1 MAPEV
6 LRNAIRE
13 SNFLV
18 FQSAD
23 VYSFGVILYEIL
35 TRKEPFEDDLQY
47 SSIDGS
53 FQFVIVSFTF
63 YGPSITYII
72 ILVVRS
78 F

>member
-13 SNFLV
+13 PNFLV

-47 SSIDGS
+47 LSIDGS
-53 FQFVIVSFTF
+53 SQLIVRFDF
-63 YGPSITYII
+63 YDLAIT
-72 ILVVRS
+72 
-78 F
+78 

>member
-13 SNFLV
+13 PNFLV

-53 FQFVIVSFTF
+53 SQLIVRFDF
-63 YGPSITYII
+63 YDLAIT
-72 ILVVRS
+72 
-78 F
+78 

>member
-13 SNFLV
+13 PNFLV

-53 FQFVIVSFTF
+53 FQFVVVRFTF